1 MTPGK
6 PPADPYERPPD
17 VAEDLPPEAIVD
29 VRHEPVAS
37 ESVSGCSSMTY
48 PCLPTG
54 TLSRGS
60 HGVAGKDLRSPME
73 TRRQEGVFPHGSRTD
88 LAMFLMCPGILSL
101 AQLSRIHN
109 KLLAW
114 KGC

>member
-60 HGVAGKDLRSPME
+60 HGVAGKTCVPQWKRGA
-73 TRRQEGVFPHGSRTD
+73 RRGSSRTEAA
-88 LAMFLMCPGILSL
+88 LIWQCF
-101 AQLSRIHN
+101 
-109 KLLAW
+109 
-114 KGC
+114 